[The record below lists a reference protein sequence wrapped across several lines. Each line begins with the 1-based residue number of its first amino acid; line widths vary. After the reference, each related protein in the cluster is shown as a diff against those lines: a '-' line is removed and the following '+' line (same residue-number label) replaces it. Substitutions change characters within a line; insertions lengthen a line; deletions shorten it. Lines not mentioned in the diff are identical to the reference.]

1 MMGDEATE
9 VRPQRWGPDP
19 AGHGK
24 EFELYYELTVES
36 QIGAFLKGGE
46 FNF

>member
-1 MMGDEATE
+1 MGDEATE
-9 VRPQRWGPDP
+9 VTGPDP

-46 FNF
+46 FSF

>member
-9 VRPQRWGPDP
+9 VTGPDP

-24 EFELYYELTVES
+24 EFELYYEYTVGS
-36 QIGAFLKGGE
+36 QVGASIKGGE
-46 FNF
+46 FN